1 MINNIKEE
9 LNMAEPEPRS
19 IDDEPTPDPPL
30 NPSDV
35 ARKVE
40 HDAKDRPLP
49 DKPKAAVKELYREV
63 SGAYEAKQE
72 REAGDARDNKKLKD

>member
-1 MINNIKEE
+1 
-9 LNMAEPEPRS
+9 MAEPEPKA

-35 ARKVE
+35 ARKVKD
-40 HDAKDRPLP
+40 DASHQPLTE
-49 DKPKAAVKELYREV
+49 KTKAAAKELYREV

-72 REAGDARDNKKLKD
+72 RDAGEDKKPAG